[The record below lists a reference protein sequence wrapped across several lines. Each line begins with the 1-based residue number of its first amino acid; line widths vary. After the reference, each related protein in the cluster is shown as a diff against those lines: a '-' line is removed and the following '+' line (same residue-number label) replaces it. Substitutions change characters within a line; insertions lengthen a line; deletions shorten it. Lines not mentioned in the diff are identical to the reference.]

1 MKNDTVGFQTK
12 PTYNQRAA
20 FTVLKMG
27 DKEIG
32 IWERQFFF
40 SPESGHTHQRFLS
53 GTTHGNSKNIPTLKR
68 GVQRF

>member
-12 PTYNQRAA
+12 PTYNQKAA

-40 SPESGHTHQRFLS
+40 HPNPAAIHINDFSLELLM
-53 GTTHGNSKNIPTLKR
+53 GTQKTLKR